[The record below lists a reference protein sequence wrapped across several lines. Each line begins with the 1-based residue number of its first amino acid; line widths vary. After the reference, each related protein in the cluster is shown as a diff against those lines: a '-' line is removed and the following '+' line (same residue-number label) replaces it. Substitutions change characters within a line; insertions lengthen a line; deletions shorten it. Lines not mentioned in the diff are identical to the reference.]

1 MTSIA
6 RTRFTFPSMCLAGV
20 LLLVGGCAQQQ
31 IQEEATT
38 RFREGKYEAALAS
51 LSEGVK
57 RYPESAPLRSGLLS
71 MRSEATARLVAE
83 ASRFRAVGRFDE
95 AEQVL
100 SRAGQMDPGNER
112 VMAMRADVKNDR
124 VIQRRL
130 SEARALVAEG
140 QLDAAL
146 QVVDKALNAYPR
158 QPELQ
163 SMQRQLAAEQRLE
176 ERGGNALSLD
186 ETRPITLD
194 FRNAPLSVVLDAI
207 TRNSGVNFVFDRD
220 FRQDARVTVY
230 LKSVPV
236 QDALDLVAGAQQL
249 AYRKVDGRTVL
260 LYPNTPEKRR
270 EHEEQVIR
278 VFHLSYADATAT
290 ASLLRTMLK
299 IKEPFVDERSN
310 LIALRENPEI
320 IALAERLVA
329 LHDVGDAEVMLD
341 VEILEV
347 KSTRLTELG
356 INFPNSLALTPLPV
370 SGASGLTVDSLRSI
384 NSGRVG
390 VSVAGLLLNL
400 RREVGDFNTLAN
412 PRIRAK
418 NREKATILI
427 GDKVPVITSTAN
439 STGFVA
445 ESVNYLDVGLKL
457 NVEPTVSP
465 DDDVTIKLGLE
476 VSSLTKEVR
485 SPSGSL
491 AYQIGTRNA
500 STVLRLRDGETQLLA
515 GLISNDDRSSANRV
529 PGLGDLPI
537 AGRLFSSQKDDVQRT
552 ELVLAI
558 TPRILRPAPRPE
570 KRIAEMWVGS
580 EQFTRLHPPPRRQQ
594 SSTSD
599 KEGNPEASV
608 REHKSGEETSQNQSM
623 EKPQGVQLRWMAPS
637 EVKAGESFAATLE
650 LASGENLRGV
660 PLELSYS
667 DKSLQVLDVAEG
679 EFFRQSGESTSF
691 THAVNPT
698 EGRIGIGILTNQ
710 TEGASGRG
718 GLVRLQLKAREPGTA
733 EVAISSFKLLGAG
746 GMRDLADVPVLR
758 LTVK

>member
-1 MTSIA
+1 MRSIA
-6 RTRFTFPSMCLAGV
+6 KVRLAVPALCLAGV
-20 LLLVGGCAQQQ
+20 LLLVAGCAQQQ
-31 IQEEATT
+31 IQEEATA

-51 LSEGVK
+51 LREGVK
-57 RYPESAPLRSGLLS
+57 RYPESAPMRSGLVS
-71 MRSEATARLVAE
+71 MRAEATARLVAE
-83 ASRFRAVGRFDE
+83 ASSLRAVGQFDE
-95 AEQVL
+95 AEEVL
-100 SRAGQMDPGNER
+100 ARAGQMDPGNER
-112 VMAMRADVKNDR
+112 IMAMRADVKNDR

-140 QLDAAL
+140 KLDAAL

-158 QPELQ
+158 QPELL
-163 SMQRQLAAEQRLE
+163 SMQRQLAAELRLE
-176 ERGGNALSLD
+176 ANGSSGLSLE

-207 TRNSGVNFVFDRD
+207 TRNSGVNFVLDRD
-220 FRQDARVTVY
+220 VRQDARVTVH
-230 LKSVPV
+230 LRAVPV
-236 QDALDLVAGAQQL
+236 EDALDLVAGAQQL
-249 AYRKVDGRTVL
+249 ARRKVDGRTVL

-278 VFHLSYADATAT
+278 VFHLSNTDAKET
-290 ASLLRTMLK
+290 ASFLRTMLK
-299 IKEPFVDERSN
+299 IKEPYVDERTN
-310 LIALRENPEI
+310 LIALRESPEI

-329 LHDVGDAEVMLD
+329 LHDVGDAEVMLE

-356 INFPNSLALTPLPV
+356 INFPNSLTLTPLPA
-370 SGASGLTVDSLRSI
+370 SGASSLTLDSLRSV
-384 NSGRVG
+384 NSSRVG

-439 STGFVA
+439 ATGFVA

-457 NVEPTVSP
+457 NVEPIVSP
-465 DDDVTIKLGLE
+465 DDDVTIKLALE
-476 VSSLTKEVR
+476 VSSLAKEVR

-558 TPRILRPAPRPE
+558 TPRILRSAPRPE
-570 KRIAEMWVGS
+570 RHVAEMWVGS
-580 EQFTRLHPPPRRQQ
+580 EQLTRLRPSPERMVPSAGTKAGNRE
-594 SSTSD
+594 SLAPDNKPLED
-599 KEGNPEASV
+599 KPQGRSA
-608 REHKSGEETSQNQSM
+608 
-623 EKPQGVQLRWMAPS
+623 EKLQGVQLRWIAPA
-637 EVKAGESFAATLE
+637 EVKAGESFTATLE
-650 LASGENLRGV
+650 LASGEDLRGV
-660 PLELSYS
+660 PLELIYPT
-667 DKSLQVLDVAEG
+667 KALEVLDVAEG
-679 EFFRQSGESTSF
+679 GFFRRSGESTSF
-691 THAVNPT
+691 THAVNPA

-710 TEGASGRG
+710 TEGVSGRD
-718 GLVRLQLKAREPGTA
+718 GLLRLQLKAREPGTV
-733 EVAISSFKLLGAG
+733 EVAISSVKLLGAT
-746 GMRDLADVPVLR
+746 GMKDLADAPVLR